1 MRLSFVFFP
10 FRMVSNLWS
19 KRELIVHFT
28 WREFIGRY
36 RGAHFG
42 LLLSVASPVFLMVV
56 YSIVFGVIFKGSFG
70 EAGGKAPFALA
81 LFSALIFF
89 QLFGDTIG
97 RSASLLSTN
106 PGFITKVVFPLE
118 ILPLALLGSSF
129 LHFLC
134 SLSVLLVGIL
144 LTMHSLP
151 WTVFLLPFLLLPL
164 LLFSLGAAWLLSA
177 VGIYFKDIDALVP
190 PALMALTFLSAIF
203 YPLSAIPEKFQ
214 ILALINPMVGFSEM
228 ARSILIFGVVPDWR
242 IWLYCLVISL
252 GVCLLGYLVFSRL
265 RKGFSDAL

>member
-1 MRLSFVFFP
+1 
-10 FRMVSNLWS
+10 
-19 KRELIVHFT
+19 
-28 WREFIGRY
+28 
-36 RGAHFG
+36 
-42 LLLSVASPVFLMVV
+42 
-56 YSIVFGVIFKGSFG
+56 
-70 EAGGKAPFALA
+70 
-81 LFSALIFF
+81 
-89 QLFGDTIG
+89 
-97 RSASLLSTN
+97 
-106 PGFITKVVFPLE
+106 LE